1 LTRPCIRFIF
11 AFMAASPRQASALPQ
26 RRLVARGAADNPA
39 NRFDKLAYEVDAEAV
54 DSAAYLGLEQLG
66 ELEVDEM
73 VAAAG
78 DAPLPTE
85 YFHDP
90 SRTLL
95 ATNSSPD
102 VGFDTSLN
110 PYRGCAH
117 GCVYCFARPMHEYLG
132 YSAGLDFETKI
143 LVKNDAPA
151 LLRKALS
158 KPSWKPRVVS
168 IGAATDP
175 YQPVER
181 RLRLTRR
188 CIEVFAEFR
197 NPIGIVTKGS
207 LVARDVDL
215 LADMAEDRT
224 ALVHVSITSLDD
236 SLRRVLEPRAASPG
250 KRLATV
256 EALAEA
262 GVPVGVLVA
271 PVIPGLTDSEIPRL
285 VQAAADAGAQ
295 SVGHITLRLPHGV
308 KDLFG
313 DWLERHFPER
323 KHKVLNRIRELRG
336 GRLND
341 PRYHSR
347 FRGSGVFGEQI
358 EQLFQLAV
366 RRADLPGLPKLSTEA
381 FRRPESPQLSL
392 F

>member
-1 LTRPCIRFIF
+1 
-11 AFMAASPRQASALPQ
+11 
-26 RRLVARGAADNPA
+26 VARGAADNPA

-110 PYRGCAH
+110 PYRGCVH

-181 RLRLTRR
+181 R
-188 CIEVFAEFR
+188 
-197 NPIGIVTKGS
+197 
-207 LVARDVDL
+207 
-215 LADMAEDRT
+215 
-224 ALVHVSITSLDD
+224 ITSLDD

>member
-1 LTRPCIRFIF
+1 
-11 AFMAASPRQASALPQ
+11 MAASPRQASLTPR
-26 RRLVARGAADNPA
+26 RRLVSRGVAGNPA
-39 NRFDKLAYEVDAEAV
+39 NRFEKFAYEADPEAEGVDA
-54 DSAAYLGLEQLG
+54 GRWLG
-66 ELEVDEM
+66 ELQEPEDP
-73 VAAAG
+73 
-78 DAPLPTE
+78 PLATE

-102 VGFDTSLN
+102 IGFNASLN
-110 PYRGCAH
+110 PYRGCQH
-117 GCVYCFARPMHEYLG
+117 GCTYCFARPMHEYLG
-132 YSAGLDFETKI
+132 FSAGLDFETKI

-151 LLRKALS
+151 LLRKTLG
-158 KPSWKPRVVS
+158 KPSWKPQVVS

-207 LVARDVDL
+207 LVARDTDL
-215 LADMAEDRT
+215 LAEMAQDQ
-224 ALVHVSITSLDD
+224 AAVVHVSITSLDD
-236 SLRRVLEPRAASPG
+236 SLRRVLEPRAASPR
-250 KRLATV
+250 KRLAAV
-256 EALAEA
+256 EHLAKA
-262 GVPVGVLVA
+262 GVPVGVMVG
-271 PVIPGLTDSEIPRL
+271 PVIPGLTDSEIPKL

-295 SVGHITLRLPHGV
+295 GVNHILLRLPHGV
-308 KDLFG
+308 KELFE

-323 KHKVLNRIRELRG
+323 KQKILNRIRSVRD

-341 PRYHSR
+341 PRFHSR
-347 FRGSGVFGEQI
+347 HTGSGVFAEQI
-358 EQLFQLAV
+358 HQLFEVAT
-366 RRADLPGLPKLSTEA
+366 RRADLPGLPELRTDA
-381 FRRPESPQLSL
+381 FRRPEPPQLSL

>member
-1 LTRPCIRFIF
+1 VCT
-11 AFMAASPRQASALPQ
+11 
-26 RRLVARGAADNPA
+26 
-39 NRFDKLAYEVDAEAV
+39 
-54 DSAAYLGLEQLG
+54 
-66 ELEVDEM
+66 
-73 VAAAG
+73 
-78 DAPLPTE
+78 
-85 YFHDP
+85 
-90 SRTLL
+90 
-95 ATNSSPD
+95 
-102 VGFDTSLN
+102 
-110 PYRGCAH
+110 
-117 GCVYCFARPMHEYLG
+117 
-132 YSAGLDFETKI
+132 
-143 LVKNDAPA
+143 
-151 LLRKALS
+151 LLRKTLA

-207 LVARDVDL
+207 LVARDADL
-215 LADMAEDRT
+215 LAEMAEDQT

-236 SLRRVLEPRAASPG
+236 SLRRVLEPRAASPR
-250 KRLATV
+250 KRLAAV
-256 EALAEA
+256 EALARA

-271 PVIPGLTDSEIPRL
+271 PIIPGLTDSEIPRL
-285 VQAAADAGAQ
+285 VQAAADAGAH
-295 SVGHITLRLPHGV
+295 SVGHITLRLPHGI
-308 KDLFG
+308 KDLFR

-323 KHKVLNRIRELRG
+323 KDKVLNRIRELRG

-347 FRGSGVFGEQI
+347 FRGSGVFAEQI
-358 EQLFQLAV
+358 EQLFQVAA
-366 RRADLPGLPKLSTEA
+366 RRADLPGLPELSTEA